1 MLLIMKFIY
10 IINSLVIESFLP
22 TVILL
27 LLSSIVPF
35 MDYCDSKELTIIE
48 LIKMKLLVK
57 RQALAFELS
66 SSELLVVQVKQKMKF
81 LLSLSTLSSFFSTFL
96 QLFQNPNWKK
106 IYKFSILVLTSSTS
120 LIYFFM
126 SDDLF
131 GFWVWLM
138 HKSRTLERVDFKK
151 AQPTII
157 SRKNL
162 WKYLNAAKLL
172 SFLFF

>member
-1 MLLIMKFIY
+1 MKFIY

-96 QLFQNPNWKK
+96 QLFQNPN
-106 IYKFSILVLTSSTS
+106 
-120 LIYFFM
+120 
-126 SDDLF
+126 
-131 GFWVWLM
+131 
-138 HKSRTLERVDFKK
+138 
-151 AQPTII
+151 
-157 SRKNL
+157 
-162 WKYLNAAKLL
+162 
-172 SFLFF
+172 